1 MGNVKSKQNRQTL
14 RAINVITI
22 TFTLCSA
29 FAAQSAIT
37 PYYWDTKPS
46 DPAGSYTGGDGIWST
61 NNNLWQNS
69 SGSHVNWPAPG
80 ADNYA
85 FFVAGGAETINVTNP
100 ITLAGIS
107 TIGTTGT
114 TLFTNNFNLGN
125 TPLPITFD
133 ASSGNFYIT
142 NNEEIEF
149 GNGGSGF
156 VITGTA
162 NIVKWGTGTLFFQ
175 GDGSAGTNCSYIG
188 NIYIHQGKFQMTID
202 NCLGN
207 PTNCV
212 ILDDGGG
219 LYQNTGT
226 KITLASSRNIYI
238 GPNGGSFP
246 LFNTPNR
253 DIIIPGSIED
263 WTNAPEWAGR
273 PGTVTITGG
282 AIAPLTLNGT
292 NTFSG
297 QFILGALNILS
308 SGNAGGAGF
317 TLNNSAVLTVTQT
330 SPGYTMDA
338 AFFTNAAALGQFVT
352 NTLALGTNTLSE
364 TTPLMYVTNLSA
376 GAAQCVI
383 NVTGSGFI
391 AGQFPL
397 IQYQSQDGT
406 LGNNSFIAGSL
417 PTGFTGAWLS
427 NDTVNSSIDLVLVST
442 PLLWTGRIN
451 NNWDTTTTNW
461 INTATLAPSLYTAGS
476 TVIFDDT
483 ASSSTVNITTTVS
496 PGGVTVSNSVLPYVF
511 QNGGGS
517 ISGSDG
523 FTKLGSSSVTVQTA
537 NSYAGDTVIGNGT
550 YIVGASGAIP
560 FGSGAGNVQISG
572 MLDMNGFDTEI
583 NGWSSGSG
591 VITNSAASGT
601 NVFYV
606 SSGSNNITG
615 RIQDN
620 PSGAAISFCI
630 TNGASIMLMATQYYR
645 GITDVAWGGLTYGAE
660 NVSPTKSVLNIGTPN
675 HPANMHLNGFDQT
688 IAGLT
693 GTGEGGDFR
702 YIANNTTNYPILT
715 IDVPADTICIVGN
728 MQGLGPDNTD
738 YTTNSN
744 NFGITK
750 TGLGVQNISVAKYQ
764 GPTTVEEGTFVCYDG
779 TNAGYSQYLTNTV
792 TVWPGAALAGNG
804 HQIDG
809 PLTTIESGARLW
821 VGLDALDIPGITTFK
836 IRSSL
841 VLETN
846 STTFTYVD
854 KDDATNDMV
863 TGVKNITYGGA
874 LVVTNIG
881 LTSLSG
887 GEQYQLF
894 SFSGTDS
901 GNFSSVTILPAN
913 GLTGIFDPT
922 TGVLTITGT
931 PIPTTPTNLLVNVNS
946 GQINLSW
953 PTSYLGWNLQVQT
966 NSLSVG
972 LSTNWFTIP
981 GSSLVT
987 STNYPLL
994 NGGAVFFRMFYQ
1006 QQ

>member
-1 MGNVKSKQNRQTL
+1 MGDVRSKQNRHTL
-14 RAINVITI
+14 KATKIIAIA
-22 TFTLCSA
+22 FTLCAA
-29 FAAQSAIT
+29 FAAQSAIS
-37 PYYWDTKPS
+37 PYYWDTNPS
-46 DPAGSYTGGDGIWST
+46 DPAGNYTGGNGIWST

-69 SGSHVNWPAPG
+69 SGNHVNWPSPG

-85 FFVAGGAETINVTNP
+85 FFVAGAGETINVTNP

-114 TLFTNNFNLGN
+114 TLFTNNFNFGN
-125 TPLPITFD
+125 IPLPVTLD

-142 NNEEIEF
+142 NNQEIEF
-149 GNGGSGF
+149 GDGGSGF
-156 VITGTA
+156 AITGTA

-175 GDGSAGTNCSYIG
+175 ENSSEGTNCNYIG
-188 NIYIHQGKFQMTID
+188 NIYIHQGEFQMSSD

-238 GPNGGSFP
+238 GPNGGRFP
-246 LFNTPNR
+246 FFNSPNR
-253 DIIIPGSIED
+253 DIIVPGSVED
-263 WTNAPEWAGR
+263 WTNAPEWAGT

-282 AIAPLTLNGT
+282 AIAPLTLAGT

-297 QFILGALNILS
+297 EFILGPLNILS

-317 TLNNSAVLTVTQT
+317 TLNNQAILTVTQT

-352 NTLALGTNTLSE
+352 NTLALGTNALSE

-376 GAAQCVI
+376 GAAHCVI

-427 NDTVNSSIDLVLVST
+427 NDTANSSIDLVLVST

-461 INTATLAPSLYTAGS
+461 INTATLAPSVYTAGS

-560 FGSGAGNVQISG
+560 FGSGDGAIQVNGV
-572 MLDMNGFDTEI
+572 LDMNGFDTGI
-583 NGWSSGSG
+583 NGWSSGNG
-591 VITNSAASGT
+591 LITNSATSGT

-606 SSGSNNITG
+606 GRSTDIFTG

-620 PSGAAISFCI
+620 PSGAAISFCL
-630 TNGASIMLMATQYYR
+630 TNGANLTLMTTQYYR
-645 GITDVAWGGLTYGAE
+645 GVTDVAWGTLIYGAE
-660 NVSPTKSVLNIGTPN
+660 NVHPTNSVLNIGSPN
-675 HPANMHLNGFDQT
+675 VPGSVYLNGFDQT

-693 GTGEGGDFR
+693 GTGVGSDFR
-702 YIANNTTNYPILT
+702 FLANNTTNYPTLT
-715 IDVPADTICIVGN
+715 IDVPTNTICIVYNVQGTGSGN
-728 MQGLGPDNTD
+728 RN

-744 NFGITK
+744 NFNLTK
-750 TGLGVQNISVAKYQ
+750 TGPGTQNISIAYYQ
-764 GPTTVEEGTFVCYDG
+764 GPTTVEGGTFVCYDLP
-779 TNAGYSQYLTNTV
+779 TNSYAQFITNTV
-792 TVWPGAALAGNG
+792 TVWPGATLAGNG
-804 HQIDG
+804 RQIAG

-821 VGLDALDIPGITTFK
+821 VGLDALGIPGIYDFK

-841 VLETN
+841 VLEAN
-846 STTFTYVD
+846 STTFTYVN

-863 TGVKNITYGGA
+863 TGVKDITYGGA

-887 GEQYQLF
+887 GETYQLF
-894 SFSGTDS
+894 SFSGTES

-913 GLTGIFDPT
+913 GLTGAFDPT

-953 PTSYLGWNLQVQT
+953 PTNYLGWSLQVQS

-1006 QQ
+1006 P

>member
-1 MGNVKSKQNRQTL
+1 MGNVRSIENRHTL
-14 RAINVITI
+14 KATNVITI
-22 TFTLCSA
+22 AFTLCA
-29 FAAQSAIT
+29 VFVAQSAIT
-37 PYYWDTKPS
+37 PYYWDTNPS
-46 DPAGSYTGGDGIWST
+46 DPAGSYTGGNGIWST
-61 NNNLWQNS
+61 NNNLWQNAG
-69 SGSHVNWPAPG
+69 GSHVNWPAPG

-85 FFVAGGAETINVTNP
+85 FFVSGAGQTINITNP

-114 TLFTNNFNLGN
+114 AIFTNNFNSGT
-125 TPLPITFD
+125 TPLSITLD
-133 ASSGNFYIT
+133 AFSGNFYIT
-142 NNEEIEF
+142 NNQEIEF
-149 GNGGSGF
+149 GGGGNGF
-156 VITGTA
+156 IITGTA
-162 NIVKWGTGTLFFQ
+162 NIVKWGTGTLLIQ
-175 GDGSAGTNCSYIG
+175 EDGGSSEVTNCTYIG
-188 NIYIHQGKFQMTID
+188 NVYIHQGQFQMTQD

-212 ILDDGGG
+212 FLDDGGG
-219 LYQNTGT
+219 LNQNTGT
-226 KITLASSRNIYI
+226 KITLAGLRNIYI
-238 GPNGGSFP
+238 GPNGGRFP
-246 LFNTPNR
+246 LFNNPNR

-263 WTNAPEWAGR
+263 WTSAPEWAGT

-297 QFILGALNILS
+297 EFILGALSILS

-338 AFFTNAAALGQFVT
+338 AFFTNAAASGQFVT
-352 NTLALGTNTLSE
+352 NTLAMGTNALSE

-417 PTGFTGAWLS
+417 PTGFVSASLS
-427 NDTVNSSIDLVLVST
+427 NNTANSSIDLVLTST
-442 PLLWTGRIN
+442 PLRWTAHVN
-451 NNWDTTTTNW
+451 NNWDTNTTNW
-461 INTATLAPSLYTAGS
+461 INTATLAPSVFTTGS

-483 ASSSTVNITTTVS
+483 ASSSTVNITTMVS

-511 QNGGGS
+511 QNGGGG

-523 FTKLGSSSVTVQTA
+523 FSKLGSGPVTVQTI
-537 NSYAGDTVIGNGT
+537 NSYAGDTVIGNGA
-550 YIVGASGAIP
+550 YVVGASGAIP
-560 FGSGAGNVQISG
+560 FGSGAGNVQIGG

-591 VITNSAASGT
+591 VITNSAVSGT

-606 SSGSNNITG
+606 NSGSNNITG

-620 PSGAAISFCI
+620 SSGAAISVCI
-630 TNGASIMLMATQYYR
+630 TNGASITLMTNQYYR
-645 GITDVAWGGLTYGAE
+645 GITDVAWGGLFFGAE
-660 NVSPTKSVLNIGTPN
+660 NVYPTNSVLNIGTPN
-675 HPANMHLNGFDQT
+675 HPAHMYLSGFDET
-688 IAGLT
+688 IGGLT
-693 GTGEGGDFR
+693 GTGVGQDFR
-702 YIANNTTNYPILT
+702 FIANTTTNYPILT
-715 IDVPADTICIVGN
+715 INVPTNTICVVSNVQGINPGN
-728 MQGLGPDNTD
+728 VNYNT
-738 YTTNSN
+738 NAN
-744 NFGITK
+744 NFSITK
-750 TGLGVQNISVAKYQ
+750 TGPGVQNISIAYYQ
-764 GPTTVEEGTFVCYDG
+764 GPTTVEGGTFVCYDT
-779 TNAGYSQYLTNTV
+779 TNSYTQYLTNTV
-792 TVWPGAALAGNG
+792 TVCAGAALAGNG
-804 HQIDG
+804 RQIDG
-809 PLTTIESGARLW
+809 PTTTIQNGAKLW
-821 VGLDALDIPGITTFK
+821 VGLDALGISGITTFK

-841 VLETN
+841 ILETN
-846 STTFTYVD
+846 STTYTYVD
-854 KDDATNDMV
+854 KDDATSDTV
-863 TGVKNITYGGA
+863 TGVNNITYGGA
-874 LVVTNIG
+874 LMVTNIG
-881 LTSLSG
+881 MTSLLG

-894 SFSGTDS
+894 SFSGTES
-901 GNFSSVTILPAN
+901 GNFNSITILPAT
-913 GLTGIFDPT
+913 GLTGVFNPA
-922 TGVLTITGT
+922 TGVLTINGT
-931 PIPTTPTNLLVNVNS
+931 PIPTTPTNLLVSVNS

-953 PTSYLGWNLQVQT
+953 PTNYLGWSLQMET

-981 GSSLVT
+981 SSSLVT

-1006 QQ
+1006 P